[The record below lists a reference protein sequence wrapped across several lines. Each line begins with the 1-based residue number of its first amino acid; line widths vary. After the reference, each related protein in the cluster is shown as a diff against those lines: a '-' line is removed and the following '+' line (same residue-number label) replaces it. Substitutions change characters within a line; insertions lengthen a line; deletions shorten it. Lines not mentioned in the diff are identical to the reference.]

1 MRISEAQSTSGSHAF
16 RRLSISVSIG
26 VFGCLGVWVLP
37 VAHSLAQEPDS
48 ASPRERVSSDIDR
61 RAKHLYDKAME
72 LMEYKQYERGLA
84 MLNTVVRDN
93 QGTMLAHMAHMAMGK
108 HYLDQHKNKEALNHF
123 MLLTRLLAPVPGEQQ
138 PQDEQAMFQEALFQA
153 GFAQYQAG
161 QYAAAF
167 PLFRRL
173 TEVAGRTK
181 WANMAYFYIG
191 MSHYNLK
198 NWNKAIDALSLVGT
212 EVDDS
217 GIKEGDLGRIEIGQ
231 RFYAKIQDADIPVMR
246 KLEQDV
252 KAKVE
257 VGSGDSLVVVGV
269 PVPGK
274 KHEMLASAPTALGA
288 PNPNDDV
295 LQMVGGDT
303 VTVTYLDDSTLNG
316 EKGVPRVG
324 KVRAVSTGT
333 VGFFL
338 GDNATPAY
346 IAYPGQPQVVML
358 RDADLDKS
366 PAAETVTLN
375 VKSLFKVEAVE
386 AAEEESDDV
395 LDIFAMEDEE
405 EEVWQE
411 RDQIKLTLTEIQVDE
426 NAEGGIRTGTFLGKI
441 NLVPLA
447 QGVEPNPDD
456 DVLHTE
462 ELDELSVTYVDKV
475 HLYGDEERQ
484 SEARIKVS
492 GSVSSEV
499 TAKNYVVFETLL
511 KARKGSVE
519 AEALVGLGGI
529 YKDMGLDQ
537 RAAQRAK
544 EALQKVDPIIMDRGK
559 LPGELV
565 ENAFRLKWESELLKD
580 DFDAA
585 TATCLAF
592 NRLYP
597 ESVLADQA
605 LMTLGRSLTDKGNYQ
620 QAVDTYNKVLALQNP
635 ISAAE
640 AQYRIGEAL
649 MKAAEEASEAADEH
663 NSKWGASGLGDTT
676 ARLRRMG
683 PAIAAFRKCY
693 ETYPESSYAAD
704 ALGRV
709 VRYYVE
715 TEDHAMAADLLESV
729 FADYPDAAFLDEML
743 MLWSEVAYK
752 MNDIE
757 MAKTKLRQLI
767 FDYPASNQVSDARK
781 KLAALED
788 VE

>member
-1 MRISEAQSTSGSHAF
+1 MKTKKHLFLVFAMAVFTCPAFAQDDEPSGE
-16 RRLSISVSIG
+16 R
-26 VFGCLGVWVLP
+26 
-37 VAHSLAQEPDS
+37 D
-48 ASPRERVSSDIDR
+48 RVSSDIDR

-93 QGTMLAHMAHMAMGK
+93 QGTMLAHMAHMEMGK
-108 HYLDQHKNKEALNHF
+108 HFLDQHKNKKALNHF
-123 MLLTRLLAPVPGEQQ
+123 MLLTRLLVPVPGEKQSQ
-138 PQDEQAMFQEALFQA
+138 EEESMYHEALFQA

-191 MSHYNLK
+191 MSHYNLQ

-212 EVDDS
+212 EVDDT
-217 GIKEGDLGRIEIGQ
+217 GIAEGDLGRIEIGQ
-231 RFYAKIQDADIPVMR
+231 RFYAKIEDADIPVMR
-246 KLEQDV
+246 KIEQDV
-252 KAKVE
+252 TAKVE
-257 VGSGDSLVVVGV
+257 VSSGDSEVIIGV
-269 PVPGK
+269 PIAGK
-274 KHEMLASAPTALGA
+274 KNEMLASAPTALGTA
-288 PNPNDDV
+288 KPNDGV

-303 VTVTYLDDSTLNG
+303 LTVTYVDDSTLDG
-316 EKGVPRVG
+316 QKGVPRTG

-333 VGFFL
+333 VGFYL

-358 RDADLDKS
+358 RDADLDKT
-366 PAAETVTLN
+366 PAAETVTL
-375 VKSLFKVEAVE
+375 VIKSMFKVEATA

-395 LDIFAMEDEE
+395 LNIFAMEDDEE
-405 EEVWQE
+405 DVWKE
-411 RDQIKLTLTEIQVDE
+411 RDSITLTLTEIPLE
-426 NAEGGIRTGTFLGKI
+426 KSTAAGIRTGTFLGKI
-441 NLVPLA
+441 NLAPLED
-447 QGVEPNPDD
+447 GVEPKADD
-456 DVLHTE
+456 TILHTD
-462 ELDELSVTYVDKV
+462 ELDELSVVYVDKV

-492 GSVSSEV
+492 GSVSSDP
-499 TAKNYVVFETLL
+499 TAKNYVVFQTLL

-537 RAAQRAK
+537 RAAQRAV
-544 EALQKVDPIIMDRGK
+544 EALQKVDPIILDRGK
-559 LPGELV
+559 LPSELV

-597 ESVLADQA
+597 ESILADQA
-605 LMTLGRSLTDKGNYQ
+605 LMTLGRSLADKRNYK
-620 QAVDTYNKVLALQNP
+620 QAVATYNRVLDLKNP

-640 AQYRIGEAL
+640 AQYRIGEV
-649 MKAAEEASEAADEH
+649 MMMAAEEASEAADEH
-663 NSKWGASGLGDTT
+663 NSKWGATGLGDTS
-676 ARLRRMG
+676 ARLQRMSG
-683 PAIAAFRKCY
+683 AIAAYRKCY
-693 ETYPESSYAAD
+693 ENYPESSYAAD
-704 ALGRV
+704 ALSKV

-715 TEDHAMAADLLESV
+715 TNNNPMAADLLESV

-743 MLWSEVAYK
+743 MIWSEVAFK
-752 MNDIE
+752 MNDMD

-767 FDYPASNQVSDARK
+767 FDYPSSKHVSDARN
-781 KLAALED
+781 KLAALENA
-788 VE
+788 E